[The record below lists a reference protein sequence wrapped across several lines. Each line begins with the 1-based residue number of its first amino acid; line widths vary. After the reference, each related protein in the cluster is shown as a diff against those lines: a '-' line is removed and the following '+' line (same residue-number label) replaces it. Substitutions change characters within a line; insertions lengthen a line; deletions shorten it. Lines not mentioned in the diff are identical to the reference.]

1 MPMSTIHTYGPGSD
15 TAIVLL
21 PAFPFDSRLWEA
33 VASQLEGLPVVTV
46 DPPGFAGEAVPVT
59 PSLEAYASSVADKL
73 AGRGIRRI
81 LVAGCSMGGYT
92 ALTMAERYPKLVAAI
107 GLIGTHAGPDSA
119 QARAGRT
126 EAAVRA
132 LAGSDMPERAEGT
145 KKLLGA
151 SSQKDDELVQILR
164 SWAAEAPAEA
174 VAWCQRAMA
183 GRPGRLHVLA
193 RANID
198 GIVVR
203 GVEDPVTSADQA
215 EAMAKALQTQVIEV
229 PRCGHLV
236 PIEAPSIVA
245 RHLGDLY
252 EHVFR

>member
-1 MPMSTIHTYGPGSD
+1 MSAIHTYGEAREG
-15 TAIVLL
+15 ALVLL
-21 PAFPFDSRLWEA
+21 PPFPFDSRLWEA

-46 DPPGFAGEAVPVT
+46 DPPGFSGDQVPVT
-59 PSLEAYASSVADKL
+59 PSLEAYASSVVDKL
-73 AGRGIRRI
+73 RGEGIRRV

-92 ALTMAERYPKLVAAI
+92 ALTMLERYPKMVAAI
-107 GLIGTHAGPDSA
+107 GLFGTHAGPDSA
-119 QARAGRT
+119 AARAGRT

-132 LAGSDMPERAEGT
+132 LAGSDMPARAEGT
-145 KKLLGA
+145 RDLLGA
-151 SSQKDDELVQILR
+151 SSRKDEELVHIIR

-183 GRPGRLHVLA
+183 GRPGRLHVLQ
-193 RANID
+193 RANIP

-203 GVEDPVTSADQA
+203 GIEDPVTSPEQA
-215 EAMAKALQTQVIEV
+215 TAMAEALQTQVIEV

-252 EHVFR
+252 KHVFG